1 MLGSVHDRTSA
12 AALVWARIGG
22 LKIEIEL
29 TVTTSGP
36 GMKQKLGNHKN
47 VVF

>member
-1 MLGSVHDRTSA
+1 IDRCFGLA
-12 AALVWARIGG
+12 ADQR

-36 GMKQKLGNHKN
+36 GMKQKLGNHKD